1 MTAHARF
8 GASSAHRWADCPG
21 ALTMEEQYGGKGN
34 SSSPAALA
42 GTIGH
47 AAADEALRLG
57 CSAYEV
63 HNIIIENEVHVVP
76 DDTQEAVQFYIE
88 FIRARP
94 GTIVSEVKIDYS
106 TLIGVG
112 NSFGTSDAVVLGTD
126 GSVEIWDLKL
136 GRRWV
141 DATNNKQLLLYAAG
155 VVDVV
160 EATTGVEV
168 PSVTVG
174 IIQPHTSRTPSY
186 QELTRIEL
194 HDAVA
199 VLKTAADSV
208 TAADTSYDGSSK
220 WHTVHLN
227 PGEHQCQWCK
237 AAAHCPALAKATVE
251 TVALC
256 TGDDFDVVS
265 KPTAVGDSALAMA
278 YDRIPLLEIFI
289 KAVEGECFSRASKGI
304 PVKGQKLVLGR
315 EGNRKWADETVAKE
329 SLISVLPFE
338 TIVIESTISP
348 AAAEKEL
355 KKLKIK
361 DFNIETL
368 VVRSAAKP
376 TLVQA
381 SDPREAFVA
390 NTADDFS

>member
-1 MTAHARF
+1 
-8 GASSAHRWADCPG
+8 
-21 ALTMEEQYGGKGN
+21 MEEQYGGKGN

-57 CSAYEV
+57 CSAYEI

-76 DDTQEAVQFYIE
+76 EDTQEAVQFYIE

-94 GTIVSEVKIDYS
+94 GTVVCEVKIDYS

-155 VVDVV
+155 VVDVI

-186 QELTRIEL
+186 QELTRMEL

-199 VLKTAADSV
+199 VLKTAAESV
-208 TAADTSYDGSSK
+208 KAADYSYALVDKAG
-220 WHTVHLN
+220 WEAVHLN

-237 AAAHCPALAKATVE
+237 AAAHCPALAKAAVE

-265 KPTAVGDSALAMA
+265 KPTAVDDSALAKA

-289 KAVEGECFSRASKGI
+289 KAVEGECFSRASKGT
-304 PVKGQKLVLGR
+304 PVKGQKLVLGH

-329 SLISVLPFE
+329 SLISVLPVE
-338 TIVIESTISP
+338 TVVIESTISP

-361 DFNIETL
+361 GFNLETL

-390 NTADDFS
+390 NAADDFS